1 MGPDRVRFAVVVL
14 LVAALAG
21 CGGADESTRPTL
33 PERLAALCED
43 ARTDIEAL
51 GLPSE
56 RGVEIVRPWAARGAR
71 LADDVGRL
79 DVATPRER
87 AQIRSL
93 ARSLREYYDGLRL
106 GYDVYTRTRSLEA
119 YAAAVDRAKAFL
131 AEADE
136 LAAALGAPECAVR
149 PFHED

>member
-1 MGPDRVRFAVVVL
+1 MGPDRVRFGLVVL
-14 LVAALAG
+14 FVAALAG
-21 CGGADESTRPTL
+21 CGGADESTDSTL
-33 PERLAALCED
+33 SKRLAALCED
-43 ARTDIEAL
+43 ARTDIEEL

-87 AQIRSL
+87 AQVRSL

-106 GYDVYTRTRSLEA
+106 GYDVYTRTKSLEA

-131 AEADE
+131 AEAD
-136 LAAALGAPECAVR
+136 AVAVGLGAPECAVR
-149 PFHED
+149 PFPED

>member
-1 MGPDRVRFAVVVL
+1 MAPDRLRFALAVVL
-14 LVAALAG
+14 VAGLAG
-21 CGGADESTRPTL
+21 CGGDESTRSTL
-33 PERLAALCED
+33 PERLAALCKE
-43 ARTDIEAL
+43 ARTDIEEL

-79 DVATPRER
+79 EFATSRER
-87 AQIRSL
+87 VQLRSL
-93 ARSLREYYDGLRL
+93 ARSLREYYGGLRL

-131 AEADE
+131 AEAD
-136 LAAALGAPECAVR
+136 AVAVDLGAPECAVR
-149 PFHED
+149 PFPED

>member
-1 MGPDRVRFAVVVL
+1 MGLDRARFALVAV

-21 CGGADESTRPTL
+21 CGEADESTPPSL

-43 ARTDIEAL
+43 ARSDIEEL

-87 AQIRSL
+87 AQVRSL
-93 ARSLREYYDGLRL
+93 ARSLREYYAGLRL

-131 AEADE
+131 AEADA
-136 LAAALGAPECAVR
+136 LAVGLGAPECAVR
-149 PFHED
+149 PFPED